1 MEYQEQLRRLVLGDE
16 SFIRLVLALGPG
28 SVEASHLDP
37 KTHALVRLAG
47 QLGADA
53 PPACYQHVV
62 AVALAAGATADEIVG
77 TLIAAAPT
85 IGLARLVSAASE
97 LALSIGYDVDA
108 AFEEADG
115 PDPTPT

>member
-62 AVALAAGATADEIVG
+62 AVALAAGATVVLASHEDDRAGRLASRTVEIRGGVVV
-77 TLIAAAPT
+77 A
-85 IGLARLVSAASE
+85 
-97 LALSIGYDVDA
+97 
-108 AFEEADG
+108 
-115 PDPTPT
+115 PDPEAARAP